1 MSAPAVPLSQDLKD
15 EISALNCIYQQEDK
29 SESQCLTGPLPLPPP
44 AATPTLVLNTNI
56 SNIQSYD
63 KHHLFL
69 LHPPDLPQPITFKIA
84 IPHDYPAGG
93 KPPEVISLSV
103 EGRSTHHRSRRRR
116 GKKDDQNA
124 ASEEEKEEARW
135 LALSRDVMQIAYG
148 QNGGEGVCMYEFV
161 EGMKEVLPAA
171 DEDTQNRDDD
181 LGDEVAEEEEQPAA
195 VDRGWVLSETVTEK
209 KSVFVGRACRV
220 YSPEDAKRWVEELI
234 RSDKRLMR
242 ATHNMYAYRISPQ
255 PGSSVM
261 YQDNDDDG
269 ETAAGARLAHLLS
282 IMDVTNVVVVV
293 SRWFGGIKL
302 GGDRFRIISSVG
314 RDTVVRLLGEPG
326 EKEKEKDGKGK
337 GMGKKGKR

>member
-1 MSAPAVPLSQDLKD
+1 
-15 EISALNCIYQQEDK
+15 
-29 SESQCLTGPLPLPPP
+29 
-44 AATPTLVLNTNI
+44 
-56 SNIQSYD
+56 
-63 KHHLFL
+63 
-69 LHPPDLPQPITFKIA
+69 
-84 IPHDYPAGG
+84 
-93 KPPEVISLSV
+93 
-103 EGRSTHHRSRRRR
+103 
-116 GKKDDQNA
+116 
-124 ASEEEKEEARW
+124 
-135 LALSRDVMQIAYG
+135 
-148 QNGGEGVCMYEFV
+148 
-161 EGMKEVLPAA
+161 
-171 DEDTQNRDDD
+171 
-181 LGDEVAEEEEQPAA
+181 
-195 VDRGWVLSETVTEK
+195 WVLSETVTEK

-314 RDTVVRLLGEPG
+314 RDTVVR
-326 EKEKEKDGKGK
+326 
-337 GMGKKGKR
+337 